1 MRVDDAVIVRAHYDA
16 DPQKE
21 WDRLAGGKFEF
32 KIATH
37 YMERYIK
44 PGDSVLDI
52 GGGPG
57 RYSMWLAQRGCDVTL
72 FDLSEQSIAFA
83 RKKADEYGVSIKT
96 ITGDARYIS
105 ANPKLAKKYDH
116 VLIMGPLYHLIDEA
130 DRAGVV
136 KGVLSHLKRG
146 GKLFASFIS
155 LIGGMVFMAREC
167 PELITL
173 PAEQSFVN
181 ALTNGQSY
189 GGDGFTR
196 AYFAYPDTILPFM
209 EQFTLKKLHLIAQEG
224 ISSPFFN
231 RIMALNKEAVDEWF
245 RISLAVCEKEE
256 FLSYTEHLLYIGE
269 KPKYKKTD
277 GSF

>member
-21 WDRLAGGKFEF
+21 WDRLAGGRFEF

-37 YMERYIK
+37 FIEKFIK

-57 RYSMWLAQRGCDVTL
+57 RYSIWLAQKGCDVTL
-72 FDLSEQSIAFA
+72 LDLSERNIDFA
-83 RKKADEYGVSIKT
+83 KKKAAEYSVSFKA

-116 VLIMGPLYHLIDEA
+116 ILLMGPLYHLIDEA
-130 DRAGVV
+130 DRVASVHGA
-136 KGVLSHLKRG
+136 LSRLQKG

-155 LIGGMVFMAREC
+155 LIGGMVFMLREC

-173 PAEQSFVN
+173 PAEKAFIS
-181 ALTNGQSY
+181 ALVRGKSY

-196 AYFAYPDTILPFM
+196 AFFAYPDEILPFM
-209 EQFTLKKLHLIAQEG
+209 EQFPLKKLHFFTQEG
-224 ISSPFFN
+224 ISSPFVN
-231 RIMALNKEAVDEWF
+231 RIMPLPQEAIDEWL
-245 RISLAVCEKEE
+245 RISTAVCEKPE
-256 FLSYTEHLLYIGE
+256 FLSYSEHLMYIGE
-269 KPKYKKTD
+269 KIK
-277 GSF
+277 